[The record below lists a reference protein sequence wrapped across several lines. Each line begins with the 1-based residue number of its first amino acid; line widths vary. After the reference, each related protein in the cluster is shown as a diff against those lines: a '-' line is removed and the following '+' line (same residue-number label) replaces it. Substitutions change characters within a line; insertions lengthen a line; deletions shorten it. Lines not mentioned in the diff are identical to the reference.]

1 MIRALIADDH
11 AVVREGIRRILEQAQ
26 DITVSGEAANGQK
39 LLALVAKANWDVL
52 IMDLSMPGLSGLE
65 ALREVRRQRPNLPVL
80 ILSMYAEDQYAVRA
94 LAAGAS
100 GYINKSSPPD
110 DLIKA
115 IRTVVSG
122 RRYISPEVAECLA
135 SHVDESSAGAPHER
149 LSNREYQVLRL
160 IASGM
165 SGKAIAKELCLSIKT
180 IGTFRRR
187 VLDKLEL
194 RNNADIA
201 RYAVQH
207 NLLD

>member
-26 DITVSGEAANGQK
+26 DITVGGEAANGQR
-39 LLALVAKANWDVL
+39 LLALVAKADWDVL

-160 IASGM
+160 IASGK
-165 SGKAIAKELCLSIKT
+165 SGKAIAQELCLSIKT
-180 IGTFRRR
+180 ISTFRRR

>member
-26 DITVSGEAANGQK
+26 DITVGGEADNGQK
-39 LLALVAKANWDVL
+39 LLALVAKADWDVL

-110 DLIKA
+110 NLIKA

-135 SHVDESSAGAPHER
+135 SHVDKSSAGAPHER
-149 LSNREYQVLRL
+149 LSNREYQVLCM
-160 IASGM
+160 IASGK
-165 SGKAIAKELCLSIKT
+165 SGKAIARELCLSIKT
-180 IGTFRRR
+180 ISTFRRR

>member
-11 AVVREGIRRILEQAQ
+11 AVVREGIRRILEQAR
-26 DITVSGEAANGQK
+26 DISVAGEAADGHE
-39 LLALVAKANWDVL
+39 LLALVGRGRWDVL
-52 IMDLSMPGLSGLE
+52 IMDLSMPGISGLA
-65 ALREVRRQRPNLPVL
+65 ALEEIRRLKPKLPVL

-100 GYINKSSPPD
+100 GYVNKSSPPEE
-110 DLIKA
+110 LVKA

-135 SHVDESSAGAPHER
+135 SHVNTSSAGSAHAR
-149 LSNREYQVLRL
+149 LSNREYQVLCMIAAGKSANA
-160 IASGM
+160 IAS
-165 SGKAIAKELCLSIKT
+165 ELCLSIKT
-180 IGTFRRR
+180 ISTFRRR
-187 VLDKLEL
+187 VLDKLGL

-207 NLLD
+207 GLLD